1 METESVGWKCQ
12 DNMSVCDI
20 FAIEDKMKK
29 TVKNTNN

>member
-1 METESVGWKCQ
+1 MGWKRH

-29 TVKNTNN
+29 TVKKTNNHLKS